1 MCDERR
7 ELFFLGQH
15 VMWLSAGSELVS
27 VAAASVLG
35 GGRTGRGE
43 KEFGGYSDNDDD
55 DEMTG
60 LGCV

>member
-1 MCDERR
+1 
-7 ELFFLGQH
+7 
-15 VMWLSAGSELVS
+15 MWLAAGSELVS